1 MEALVHAYISQFTY
15 MGIFAFLMLT
25 VFGFPFPEDAV
36 LLLSGAAVSSGVTRM
51 LPTLYIAYFG
61 VIVGDLMLYYIG
73 KKYGRMLVAHPRFGR
88 VLTETRMRRA
98 GRWFHRWGNS
108 LIFFGRHLVGV
119 RAQIF
124 LCAGV
129 FRLPARR
136 VLVYDG
142 LSALIGVPLMVWL
155 GYYSGSHLSAI
166 REKVAMG
173 HWLLAALVVV
183 IVAGIWGFNFY
194 KKKKEPSPPNPLSQ

>member
-1 MEALVHAYISQFTY
+1 MEALVHSYIAQFTY

-36 LLLSGAAVSSGVTRM
+36 LLLSGAVVSSGATRM
-51 LPTLYIAYFG
+51 LPTLYIAYTG
-61 VIVGDLMLYYIG
+61 VIIGDLILYYMG
-73 KKYGRMLVAHPRFGR
+73 RKYGRMLVAHPRFGR
-88 VLTETRMRRA
+88 VLTENRMRRA
-98 GRWFHRWGNS
+98 GKWFHRWGNS

-136 VLVYDG
+136 VLAYDG

-155 GYYSGSHLSAI
+155 GFYFGHRLPEV
-166 REKVAMG
+166 RERVALW
-173 HWLLAALVVV
+173 HWVFAALV
-183 IVAGIWGFNFY
+183 IVFIAVIWGISVY
-194 KKKKEPSPPNPLSQ
+194 KNKKQIPGFPPPRE